1 MIGRV
6 FGSGLMATITC
17 KIWAVIWVDSSANM
31 RALARLIV
39 ELSIDV
45 GVLYLA
51 FIVALFGRF

>member
-51 FIVALFGRF
+51 FIVAV